1 MADQRKENTSFLIQG
16 SILAVSSVIVRLI
29 GIVYRVPLT
38 NILGDAIG
46 VYSSAYSI
54 YSVIWLISSF
64 GIPTAVSKMVA
75 GRRGMKRYRD
85 ANKAYKTGMLFA
97 LIAGGLASL
106 VMALGAPFFA
116 KTVLNMEEAELAI
129 RFLAPTMFFSA
140 FLGVYRGYFQGLG
153 TMIPT
158 ALSQIFEQI
167 INAVASVLAAHLM
180 YNYGKTVDR
189 TLGTNL
195 WANAYGAAGGTVGTW
210 LGALI
215 ALIFCIFVYGI
226 YRRVLVRQFRRDKAS
241 VDETY
246 PQLFVIL
253 GATILPV
260 VFNSAIYNIS
270 SVLDNSIFGHY
281 TSFAGIRDQYI
292 GVWASYEGKYH
303 LLTHVPLAFATSI
316 AASLIPAI
324 TSAHSAGLRTQVV
337 DRVKTSIRFTMLVA
351 VPSCVGLGVLAGPIV
366 NLLFSPSAGNELA
379 IKLLQ
384 AGCITVI
391 FYSFSQVTN
400 AALQG
405 INRMRD
411 PVVNAAISL
420 AVHILVMVICLW
432 VFKLGIYGVLV
443 SDIVFGILMNV
454 LNIYSLSRHLRLRI
468 DITKT
473 LFLPAGA
480 SLIMGAAAWGVYHL
494 LFGALK
500 KNAIA
505 ALAAIFVAVL
515 VYGVALL
522 LTKCVDEV
530 DLYQM
535 PKGKAVVELAKKVHL
550 LK

>member
-215 ALIFCIFVYGI
+215 ALIFCIFVYAL
-226 YRRVLVRQFRRDKAS
+226 YRRVLVRLFRRDKAS

-535 PKGKAVVELAKKVHL
+535 PKGKALVELAKKVHL

>member
-1 MADQRKENTSFLIQG
+1 MADQRKDNTSFLIQG
-16 SILAVSSVIVRLI
+16 SILAISSVIVRLI

-54 YSVIWLISSF
+54 YSVIWLVSSF

-75 GRRGMKRYRD
+75 SRRGMKRYRD

-97 LIAGGLASL
+97 LIAGGIASL
-106 VMALGAPFFA
+106 VMVFGAPFFA

-215 ALIFCIFVYGI
+215 ALIFCIFVYAL
-226 YRRVLVRQFRRDKAS
+226 YRRVLSKQFRRDRVS
-241 VDETY
+241 VNETY

-281 TSFAGIRDQYI
+281 TSYAGIRDQYI
-292 GVWASYEGKYH
+292 SVWASYEGKYH

-316 AASLIPAI
+316 AASLVPAV

-351 VPSCVGLGVLAGPIV
+351 VPSCVGLGVLAGPII
-366 NLLFSPSAGNELA
+366 NLLFAPSPGNELA
-379 IKLLQ
+379 VHLLQ

-405 INRMRD
+405 INRMRE
-411 PVVNAAISL
+411 PVQNAAISL
-420 AVHILVMVICLW
+420 AVHLLVMVICLW
-432 VFKLGIYGVLV
+432 VFKLGIYGVLI
-443 SDIVFGILMNV
+443 SDIVFGVFMNILN
-454 LNIYSLSRHLRLRI
+454 LYSLSRHLRLRI

-480 SLIMGAAAWGVYHL
+480 SLIMGAAAWGVYQL

-500 KNAIA
+500 QNAVA

-535 PKGKAVVELAKKVHL
+535 PKGKKLVELAKKMHL

>member
-215 ALIFCIFVYGI
+215 ALIFCIFVYAL
-226 YRRVLVRQFRRDKAS
+226 YRRVLVRLFRRDKAS

-473 LFLPAGA
+473 LFLLAGA

-535 PKGKAVVELAKKVHL
+535 PKGKALVELAKKVHL

>member
-1 MADQRKENTSFLIQG
+1 MANQRKDNTSFLIQG

-75 GRRGMKRYRD
+75 ARRGMRRYRD

-97 LIAGGLASL
+97 LAAGGLASL
-106 VMALGAPFFA
+106 VMAFGAPFFA

-215 ALIFCIFVYGI
+215 ALIFCIFVYAL
-226 YRRVLVRQFRRDKAS
+226 YRRILVKQFRRDRMS
-241 VDETY
+241 VNESY
-246 PQLFVIL
+246 PHLFGVL

-292 GVWASYEGKYH
+292 GMWASYEGKYH

-324 TSAHSAGLRTQVV
+324 TSAHSANQRTQVV

-366 NLLFSPSAGNELA
+366 NLLFSPTAGNELA
-379 IKLLQ
+379 VKLLQ

-411 PVVNAAISL
+411 PVVNAAVSL
-420 AVHILVMVICLW
+420 AVHILVMVVCLW
-432 VFKLGIYGVLV
+432 VFKLGIYGVLI

-454 LNIYSLSRHLRLRI
+454 LNLYSLSRHLRLRI

-480 SLIMGAAAWGVYHL
+480 SLIMGAAAWGVYQL

-500 KNAIA
+500 KNAVA

-535 PKGKAVVELAKKVHL
+535 PKGKTLVELAKKMHL

>member
-97 LIAGGLASL
+97 LIVGGLASL

-215 ALIFCIFVYGI
+215 ALIFCIFVYAL
-226 YRRVLVRQFRRDKAS
+226 YRRVLVRLFRRDKAS

-535 PKGKAVVELAKKVHL
+535 PKGKALVELAKKVHL

>member
-1 MADQRKENTSFLIQG
+1 MADQRKENTRFLIQG

-215 ALIFCIFVYGI
+215 ALIFCIFVYAL
-226 YRRVLVRQFRRDKAS
+226 YRRVLVRLFRRDKAS

-535 PKGKAVVELAKKVHL
+535 PKGKALVELAKKVHL

>member
-215 ALIFCIFVYGI
+215 ALIFCIFVYAL
-226 YRRVLVRQFRRDKAS
+226 YRRVLVRLFRRDKAS

-366 NLLFSPSAGNELA
+366 NLCSG
-379 IKLLQ
+379 
-384 AGCITVI
+384 
-391 FYSFSQVTN
+391 
-400 AALQG
+400 
-405 INRMRD
+405 
-411 PVVNAAISL
+411 
-420 AVHILVMVICLW
+420 
-432 VFKLGIYGVLV
+432 
-443 SDIVFGILMNV
+443 
-454 LNIYSLSRHLRLRI
+454 
-468 DITKT
+468 
-473 LFLPAGA
+473 
-480 SLIMGAAAWGVYHL
+480 
-494 LFGALK
+494 
-500 KNAIA
+500 
-505 ALAAIFVAVL
+505 
-515 VYGVALL
+515 
-522 LTKCVDEV
+522 
-530 DLYQM
+530 
-535 PKGKAVVELAKKVHL
+535 
-550 LK
+550 